1 MKSWLV
7 AACLGLGLAPLPE
20 RLFPIWEYFII
31 KSKLYSVFFTHQ
43 LRKYMAG
50 KLRSQITY
58 ILWTRK
64 LLVINLKRILLL
76 CYQSSIKI
84 VENCRIQFEQKI
96 QNLFLKP
103 EGILYYVF
111 LWPFFVV
118 AIFYILPVLSPGP
131 MSLLLFRARKTWQKN
146 WRLNVFFL
154 HLIMNYQLR
163 MNETNKLNFQELS
176 CHGHLGIFWTWFN

>member
-1 MKSWLV
+1 MVDWPV
-7 AACLGLGLAPLPE
+7 NCLPKLASCEDEILTGCCLSGLGLAPLPE

-118 AIFYILPVLSPGP
+118 NVIF
-131 MSLLLFRARKTWQKN
+131 LLLSYYLHVQWACCCSEQKKTWQKN
-146 WRLNVFFL
+146 WCLNVFFL
-154 HLIMNYQLR
+154 HL
-163 MNETNKLNFQELS
+163 
-176 CHGHLGIFWTWFN
+176 TW